1 VSFDGLLGQD
11 AAKRTLVRALE
22 SGRVH
27 HAYRFEGPAG
37 VGKELAAF
45 RLAQALVCTEP
56 GPFACEACS
65 ACRRSLTISD
75 RPPHVPLHPDVI
87 LIETGL
93 YPEGVIGRDERQGVS
108 VEQIR
113 RIVLAQV
120 GFTPAENK
128 ARVFIF
134 RRADELTPQAANA
147 LLKTLEEP
155 RPATH
160 FILMTARPEKL
171 LPTIRS
177 RSMLVRFGALSDEV
191 LSGLLREKGVAEAL
205 IADVVPLAEGSV
217 DKALEL
223 AEPERAESRAAFLR
237 AVAEAVRAGT
247 AGAAVKLA
255 EGADSDRRMAR
266 DRLFDLASHLSAL
279 ARKAEPEDALALARG
294 YEAVMAAT
302 ENIEMA
308 NASPAHVLTD
318 LALSLHRVGAGE
330 PLVRATAPR
339 TPGV

>member
-1 VSFDGLLGQD
+1 V
-11 AAKRTLVRALE
+11 
-22 SGRVH
+22 
-27 HAYRFEGPAG
+27 
-37 VGKELAAF
+37 
-45 RLAQALVCTEP
+45 
-56 GPFACEACS
+56 
-65 ACRRSLTISD
+65 
-75 RPPHVPLHPDVI
+75 
-87 LIETGL
+87 LIEQGL

-191 LSGLLREKGVAEAL
+191 LARLLRDKGVAEPL
-205 IADVVPLAEGSV
+205 IAEVVPLAEGSV
-217 DKALEL
+217 DKAVEL

-255 EGADSDRRMAR
+255 EGADSDRRQAR

-279 ARKAEPEDALALARG
+279 ARKAGPDDALALARA

-318 LALSLHRVGAGE
+318 LALSLHRVGAGA
-330 PLVRATAPR
+330 PLAAGSAPR
-339 TPGV
+339 TPSA

>member
-1 VSFDGLLGQD
+1 MTLASVVGQ
-11 AAKRTLVRALE
+11 ASARETLERALTR
-22 SGRVH
+22 GRVH

-45 RLAQALVCTEP
+45 GVAQALVCTEP
-56 GPFACEACS
+56 SPMACGACS
-65 ACRRSLTISD
+65 ACRRAITLSD
-75 RPPHVPLHPDVI
+75 KPPFVPLHPDVI
-87 LIETGL
+87 LVEQGL
-93 YPEGVIGRDERQGVS
+93 YPEAVIGRDERAGVS

-113 RIVLAQV
+113 RIVLAHV
-120 GFTPAENK
+120 GFTPAEGK

-160 FILMTARPEKL
+160 FILMTARPDKL

-177 RSMLVRFGALSDEV
+177 RSMLVRFGALPDDV
-191 LSGLLREKGVAEAL
+191 LTDLLRAQGIAEPT
-205 IADVVPLAEGSV
+205 ISEVVPLAEGSV

-223 AEPERAESRAAFLR
+223 AEPERAEARAAFLR
-237 AVAEAVRAGT
+237 AVTEAARAGT

-255 EGADSDRRMAR
+255 EGADADRRATR
-266 DRLFDLASHLSAL
+266 DQLFDLAAYLCSL
-279 ARKAEPEDALALARG
+279 ARSADADDALALARG
-294 YEAVMAAT
+294 YEAVMGAT

-318 LALSLHRVGAGE
+318 LALSLYRVGAGR
-330 PLVRATAPR
+330 PLAAAVKPAA
-339 TPGV
+339 GA

>member
-1 VSFDGLLGQD
+1 MSFDALLGQ
-11 AAKRTLVRALE
+11 ASARETLVRALE

-27 HAYRFEGPAG
+27 HAYRFEGPPG

-56 GPFACEACS
+56 GPFACGACS
-65 ACRRSLTISD
+65 ACRRATTISD
-75 RPPHVPLHPDVI
+75 RAPHVPLHPDVI
-87 LIETGL
+87 LIEQGL
-93 YPEGVIGRDERQGVS
+93 YPENVIGRDEKQGVS

-120 GFTPAENK
+120 GFTPAESK

-160 FILMTARPEKL
+160 FILMTSRPDKL

-191 LSGLLREKGVAEAL
+191 LAGLLRAQGIADAS

-255 EGADSDRRMAR
+255 EGADTDRRATR
-266 DRLFDLASHLSAL
+266 DRLFDLAAHLSML
-279 ARKAEPEDALALARG
+279 ARTSDADDALALARA

-318 LALSLHRVGAGE
+318 LALSLHRVGAGA
-330 PLVRATAPR
+330 PLAALASARRVT
-339 TPGV
+339 